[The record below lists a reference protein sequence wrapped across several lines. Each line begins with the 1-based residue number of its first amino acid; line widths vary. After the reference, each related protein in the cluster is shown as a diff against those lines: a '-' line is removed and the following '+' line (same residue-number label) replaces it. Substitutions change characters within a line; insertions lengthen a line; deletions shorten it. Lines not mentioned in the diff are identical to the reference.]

1 MSHDFSDVPVDQEP
15 YSGHYELLQTT
26 GKGTFSKVVLGQHLL
41 TGTKVTVKIMDQL
54 VAFQVH
60 RPVLREVHCMAD
72 LHHHNFV
79 QLFHM
84 ISTTKSL
91 FLVLELVP
99 GGDLVDYLC
108 AYGCMPEDNA
118 RSIFQQL
125 VSAVQYCHDKGIA
138 HRHPNAHSMLLDTQ
152 MNTKVKDFG
161 LGTSFTGRQLSTF
174 CGSPTYAAPELFLG
188 QKYHGPAADLWSLG
202 VLLYRTLLNTVPFK
216 GMNWG
221 DLQRKVLRGKYVVPS
236 CLSLE
241 VENFQK
247 KLLTLNPQN
256 RKHLKDMP
264 HTWLNKSHE
273 EELKPYIDPPSDVT
287 DPWVTKEMLNLGFH
301 WEDIKDTLSKKTYN
315 NVLAKYCI
323 LNTKKTKVQYHTF
336 KIKPFHPP
344 ELQSPSL
351 SAAQKVQPECSGFQQ
366 AEQQPIDHE
375 SGQKFQESTR
385 LSAILESSTTTS
397 NCKVQDHHPQP
408 SLGSK
413 CDF

>member
-41 TGTKVTVKIMDQL
+41 TGTKVAIKIMDQL

-72 LHHHNFV
+72 LHHPNFV

-108 AYGCMPEDNA
+108 AYSCMPEDNA

-125 VSAVQYCHDKGIA
+125 VSAVQYCHDKGVA
-138 HRHPNAHSMLLDTQ
+138 HRHLNAHSVLQDTQ
-152 MNTKVKDFG
+152 MNTKLKDFG

-221 DLQRKVLRGKYVVPS
+221 DLQRKVLRGTYVVPS
-236 CLSLE
+236 YLSSE
-241 VENFQK
+241 VENFLK
-247 KLLTLNPQN
+247 KTTNPQPPEERN
-256 RKHLKDMP
+256 LKDIMP
-264 HTWLNKSHE
+264 DASLNKGHE
-273 EELKPYIDPPSDVT
+273 EELKPYIEPPSDVT

-323 LNTKKTKVQYHTF
+323 LNTKNQKSSVT
-336 KIKPFHPP
+336 
-344 ELQSPSL
+344 PS
-351 SAAQKVQPECSGFQQ
+351 
-366 AEQQPIDHE
+366 
-375 SGQKFQESTR
+375 R
-385 LSAILESSTTTS
+385 
-397 NCKVQDHHPQP
+397 
-408 SLGSK
+408 
-413 CDF
+413 